1 MKLVVQG
8 VQKLEPEHTDKQIFQ
23 QTDKQTRMKTISS
36 RYQSWQLK
44 HLAQGR

>member
-1 MKLVVQG
+1 MKFVVQG
-8 VQKLEPEHTDKQIFQ
+8 VQKLEPEQIDKHIDR
-23 QTDKQTRMKTISS
+23 QTDKQTRMKTLPS

>member
-1 MKLVVQG
+1 MKLVFQG
-8 VQKLEPEHTDKQIFQ
+8 VQKLEPE
-23 QTDKQTRMKTISS
+23 QTDKHIFRQTDRQTRMKTLPS